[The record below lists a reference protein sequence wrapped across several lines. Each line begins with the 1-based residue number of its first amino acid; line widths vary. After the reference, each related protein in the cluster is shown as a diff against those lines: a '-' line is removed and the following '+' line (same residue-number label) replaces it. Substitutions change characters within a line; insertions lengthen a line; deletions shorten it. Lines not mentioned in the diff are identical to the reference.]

1 MMGKM
6 EHKPIGEKDMME
18 AKGLVSKL
26 QMLADKC
33 DCSVEHLVEMASDQE
48 GMGESEG
55 EGPMESEQEGMGGP
69 DKSKIALIIAKM
81 KGKKAEEE

>member
-1 MMGKM
+1 MMDKM
-6 EHKPIGEKDMME
+6 EHKPVGEKDMME

-33 DCSVEHLVEMASDQE
+33 ECSVEHLVEMASDQG
-48 GMGESEG
+48 GMESEG
-55 EGPMESEQEGMGGP
+55 EVPMDSEEDGMGGP

-81 KGKKAEEE
+81 KGKKAEE

>member
-1 MMGKM
+1 MGKM